1 MSPECRKHSPWSFLR
16 IGSPEHLLFC
26 LNPPYFSG
34 HKVGRFLE
42 KLYGAILRLGIVRL
56 KRILHLLQLFSRT
69 LQCCFAVKLQECFVF
84 TQPSSCIRV
93 SKLVNFSLWVNL
105 WPVFPALCCR
115 CPNLFEMCCLHWI
128 QNKHIST
135 KIHVVDGV
143 KHYIYCLC
151 SVFNWENVKKDKQM
165 ITFWL
170 IFVCFYT
177 TSQLFLE
184 SGL

>member
-1 MSPECRKHSPWSFLR
+1 M
-16 IGSPEHLLFC
+16 LFC
-26 LNPPYFSG
+26 CEAP
-34 HKVGRFLE
+34 
-42 KLYGAILRLGIVRL
+42 
-56 KRILHLLQLFSRT
+56 RIFCLHPT
-69 LQCCFAVKLQECFVF
+69 
-84 TQPSSCIRV
+84 SSCIRV
-93 SKLVNFSLWVNL
+93 SKLVNFSFWVNL

-115 CPNLFEMCCLHWI
+115 CPNLFEMCCLHLI

-170 IFVCFYT
+170 IFVCFYAASNFFW
-177 TSQLFLE
+177 SQGCKILTLFGVHAQIWWMGGYCFDPYWFICLWKKYKSTE
-184 SGL
+184 GGNIWSLHPAARLFCTAPALQN